1 MMSVKLAN
9 TGLLKITVFGK
20 DDYDE
25 KNISAF
31 DVTNNLFIMWLKSY
45 CRCGDV
51 TKVSW
56 LLIKSFF

>member
-9 TGLLKITVFGK
+9 TGLLKITVFWK

-31 DVTNNLFIMWLKSY
+31 DVTNNLFIMWLKSS

-56 LLIKSFF
+56 LLIKSFV